1 MTINQR
7 TPALSSDK
15 DLTDKT
21 KNDLAVNLKKTQYKY
36 TGSAINL
43 LTNVEDNFT
52 LKSNIS
58 GNTLKA
64 KAITSVNLVDGTL
77 TNAGD
82 SAKVKVSITK
92 TGDDELNRN
101 YAVGAFDSSKGIG
114 YTTAE
119 KATVVARDLS
129 TCAIDDISIGLL
141 KSKNITKAD
150 IKKLLSISEG
160 KETLIQHLW
169 IMWILKLIQMQ
180 SIKVEKVLIQLL

>member
-1 MTINQR
+1 MTISQK
-7 TPALSSDK
+7 TPAAYSDSDK
-15 DLTDKT
+15 ELTDKT

-101 YAVGAFDSSKGIG
+101 YAVDAFDSSKGIG

-160 KETLIQHLW
+160 KETL
-169 IMWILKLIQMQ
+169 
-180 SIKVEKVLIQLL
+180 STCLLYTSDAADE